1 MSGKRKKRERGADR
15 VLLGG
20 QGREESQLWLMEDR
34 PKDLTRKGIYWV
46 ATTIKI
52 STVFNKP
59 LNQF

>member
-1 MSGKRKKRERGADR
+1 MNGKGKKRERGEGR
-15 VLLGG
+15 ILPEE

-34 PKDLTRKGIYWV
+34 PKGLTREGIYRA

-59 LNQF
+59 PNQF